1 MTPAEFAAR
10 CMALDGPRYARW
22 ATGWAAADCF
32 GLVALYWR
40 EVHGRELHPT
50 PPQSMADGFASMG
63 GAWAECGPLPGACG
77 FMAWHAGQPRH
88 CGVLL
93 PGGELLH
100 TEDPGG
106 PRITRLPAMQRLYP
120 DIRFYA
126 PTAAAFA
133 ASPPP

>member
-22 ATGWAAADCF
+22 STGWAELDCF

-50 PPQSMADGFASMG
+50 PLASMADGFAAVGS
-63 GAWAECGPLPGACG
+63 AWVECGPQPGACG
-77 FMAWHAGQPRH
+77 FMAWLDGQPRH

-126 PTAAAFA
+126 PTPAAFA
-133 ASPPP
+133 ALPAP